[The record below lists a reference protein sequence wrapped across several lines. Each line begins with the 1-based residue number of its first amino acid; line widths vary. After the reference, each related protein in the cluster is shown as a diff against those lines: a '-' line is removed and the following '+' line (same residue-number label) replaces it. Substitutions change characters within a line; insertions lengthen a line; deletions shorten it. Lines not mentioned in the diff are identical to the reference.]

1 MKTIPLLL
9 IALLALSFFVACDEE
24 PEPVEEDIYE
34 ILSPTLSQTEYN
46 LGDTL
51 ILDFTVANPALDEET
66 GEYRLIEQLE
76 IYDAADADSIAFAD
90 GAIEDIIDR
99 GEPVL
104 FHNEVLLEEPY
115 FWPGEFELQI
125 TTFDKVAGNRQAI
138 ATLTFTILAQHL
150 PAGEEPTPLTE

>member
-9 IALLALSFFVACDEE
+9 IALCALFLFAACDEE

-51 ILDFTVANPALDEET
+51 TLDFTVANPSLDEEI

-76 IYDAADADSIAFAD
+76 IYDADDADSIAFAD
-90 GAIEDIIDR
+90 GAIEELLDR
-99 GEPVL
+99 AEPIT
-104 FHNEVLLEEPY
+104 FHNEISLNEPY

-125 TTFDKVAGNRQAI
+125 TTFDKVAGNRQAT

-150 PAGEEPTPLTE
+150 PAGVEPTPLPE